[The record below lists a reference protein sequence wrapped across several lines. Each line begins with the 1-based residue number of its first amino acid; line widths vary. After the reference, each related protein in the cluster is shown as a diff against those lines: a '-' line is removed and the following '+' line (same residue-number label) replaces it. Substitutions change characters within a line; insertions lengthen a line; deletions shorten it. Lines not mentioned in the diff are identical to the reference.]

1 MGYESGVVTE
11 VARVAAVAQVRYLVL
26 GTSIYH
32 GSIQKK
38 KKKKEKE
45 NYFRGKWSLLSS
57 ELI

>member
-11 VARVAAVAQVRYLVL
+11 VALVAAVAQVRYLVL

-38 KKKKEKE
+38 KEKE